1 MRFFLSGT
9 FRSGTFRSGTF
20 HSGSFR
26 PGSFRPD
33 AFPPRHFLSRHFLSR
48 HFLSRHFLSRRF
60 LSRRFPPRHF
70 SAPAFCFAAAL
81 LSRVFAAPRGDVR
94 QREKAL
100 VRVGDRSVVMG
111 RDGARWGRQGARPG
125 GRLPA
130 RPGVWLSARQGREGR
145 WVGRKSG
152 SDRCGTVRPVG
163 EGTRLPGLPC
173 VVHFRRKGCLR
184 SRIGGPNDTNRI
196 KNTRFGLPFNEK
208 FGMFVHMNRI
218 RLAEVTLIGHATG
231 SLSGPCAGRGTGGE
245 NIWCFMSPAR

>member
-9 FRSGTFRSGTF
+9 FPAS
-20 HSGSFR
+20 
-26 PGSFRPD
+26 
-33 AFPPRHFLSRHFLSR
+33 
-48 HFLSRHFLSRRF
+48 
-60 LSRRFPPRHF
+60 
-70 SAPAFCFAAAL
+70 AFCSAAAL
-81 LSRVFAAPRGDVR
+81 LFCVFAAPRGR
-94 QREKAL
+94 GML
-100 VRVGDRSVVMG
+100 VREGKTHVWEGKVPRLSEKEG
-111 RDGARWGRQGARPG
+111 DGARWGRQGARPGGRLPARPG

-231 SLSGPCAGRGTGGE
+231 SLSGTCAGRGTGGE

>member
-1 MRFFLSGT
+1 MPFP
-9 FRSGTFRSGTF
+9 RSGTFRSGTF

-33 AFPPRHFLSRHFLSR
+33 AFPPRHFLSR
-48 HFLSRHFLSRRF
+48 
-60 LSRRFPPRHF
+60 RFPPRHL

-111 RDGARWGRQGARPG
+111 REDARSEEERGPLGEGR
-125 GRLPA
+125 PA
-130 RPGVWLSARQGREGR
+130 RQRREGR
-145 WVGRKSG
+145 LVGRNPV
-152 SDRCGTVRPVG
+152 RCGTVRPVG

-231 SLSGPCAGRGTGGE
+231 SLSGTCAGRGTGGE

>member
-1 MRFFLSGT
+1 MFFILRFSEFCCVELLSI
-9 FRSGTFRSGTF
+9 
-20 HSGSFR
+20 
-26 PGSFRPD
+26 PV
-33 AFPPRHFLSRHFLSR
+33 LSIPALSVPA
-48 HFLSRHFLSRRF
+48 L
-60 LSRRFPPRHF
+60 

-111 RDGARWGRQGARPG
+111 REDARSEEERGPLGEGR
-125 GRLPA
+125 PA
-130 RPGVWLSARQGREGR
+130 RQRREGR
-145 WVGRKSG
+145 LVGRNPV
-152 SDRCGTVRPVG
+152 RCGAARSEGRTPGCRRSPAWRISCARVPAGPEWRPD
-163 EGTRLPGLPC
+163 
-173 VVHFRRKGCLR
+173 
-184 SRIGGPNDTNRI
+184 NTNRI

-231 SLSGPCAGRGTGGE
+231 SLSGPCAGNGTGGE

>member
-1 MRFFLSGT
+1 MVAA
-9 FRSGTFRSGTF
+9 RSGYVKGGVPVRTPLFLCAFFFPALSLPRLFVPLRPFCSACLPLPEGGGCSSGKVRHT
-20 HSGSFR
+20 SGKGKSLDCQKR
-26 PGSFRPD
+26 KGT
-33 AFPPRHFLSRHFLSR
+33 
-48 HFLSRHFLSRRF
+48 
-60 LSRRFPPRHF
+60 
-70 SAPAFCFAAAL
+70 AL
-81 LSRVFAAPRGDVR
+81 VGED
-94 QREKAL
+94 KAL

-111 RDGARWGRQGARPG
+111 REVARSEEERGPLGKGR
-125 GRLPA
+125 PA
-130 RPGVWLSARQGREGR
+130 RQRREGR
-145 WVGRKSG
+145 LVGRNPV
-152 SDRCGTVRPVG
+152 RCGTVRPVG

-231 SLSGPCAGRGTGGE
+231 SLSGTCAGRGTGGE